1 MRLDQLQQRWKNL
14 FLKYGEAA
22 LVQDA
27 FDDLAKR
34 YAEKH
39 RYYHTLRHVNTCL
52 MLLDEVGGLVSDLFS
67 LETAIWFHDVIYDP
81 LRNDNEA
88 MSAVYVKRFLKSV
101 KISDHEIAKIER
113 LILLTKHP
121 SDPLSEDEKYLIDI
135 DLSILGAE
143 TALYDQ
149 YEKWIRQEYAYVSD
163 EVFRK
168 GRGEVLRSFFAQ
180 DFIYQTDYFRQKLEN
195 RARENIDRA
204 LYKLSICE

>member
-1 MRLDQLQQRWKNL
+1 ML
-14 FLKYGEAA
+14 FAPYGEAA
-22 LVQDA
+22 LIQNA

-34 YAEKH
+34 YAEKY

-121 SDPLSEDEKYLIDI
+121 SNSLSEDEKYLIDI

-149 YEKWIRQEYAYVSD
+149 YEKWIRQEYAHVSD

-168 GRGEVLRSFFAQ
+168 GRGEVLRAFLVQ
-180 DFIYQTDYFRQKLEN
+180 EYIYHTDYFRQKLEK
-195 RARENIDRA
+195 RARVNLERA
-204 LYKLSICE
+204 LGKLSL

>member
-88 MSAVYVKRFLKSV
+88 MSAVYVKRF
-101 KISDHEIAKIER
+101 
-113 LILLTKHP
+113 
-121 SDPLSEDEKYLIDI
+121 
-135 DLSILGAE
+135 
-143 TALYDQ
+143 
-149 YEKWIRQEYAYVSD
+149 
-163 EVFRK
+163 
-168 GRGEVLRSFFAQ
+168 
-180 DFIYQTDYFRQKLEN
+180 
-195 RARENIDRA
+195 
-204 LYKLSICE
+204 